1 MDVGVLVI
9 RLAVGLIIAAHGT
22 QKLFGWFDGPGIG
35 GTAGML
41 ESMGFTPARPFAILT
56 GTSEMMGGL
65 ALASGFF
72 TPLAVAMIVGTMT
85 VAIVKVH
92 LPKGFFNAKGG
103 FEFPLLIALGALG
116 VGLSGPGF
124 DSIDRLIGVALPYP
138 TAGILALIVGLGM
151 GLGVATLS
159 SLAVGRHKFKSLN
172 A

>member
-65 ALASGFF
+65 ALA
-72 TPLAVAMIVGTMT
+72 
-85 VAIVKVH
+85 
-92 LPKGFFNAKGG
+92 
-103 FEFPLLIALGALG
+103 
-116 VGLSGPGF
+116 
-124 DSIDRLIGVALPYP
+124 LIGVALPYP